1 MMRVVLVALD
11 GLRPDLVGPGLTP
24 NLARLAEQGTRFV
37 NATSVF
43 PSETRVATPSL
54 VTGCR
59 PERHGMVANTIYDR
73 GANRL
78 VRTKTPEELAS
89 LAAGSVSPIEAE
101 TVGEL
106 LARRGRSFALVS
118 SGSAGAARLLH
129 PQAERLGQFRW
140 SPDDP
145 GCRGPGLEA
154 RFGPPPPPALPN
166 LGRIAHAGRVFVE
179 HVLAE
184 LEPDVAL
191 LWLSEPDFSF
201 HYAGLGSPVA
211 REALRAADAELG
223 RVMAWRDGQPDRER
237 IVLVAFSDHG
247 HVTGTRRVSVVQA
260 LNAAGFRAGED
271 GESDIVVAG
280 GGAVGLWLRDQAA
293 LPSVAEFL
301 AAQPWVGVLL
311 ALAPD
316 RLPAGLALP
325 LSLTGS
331 AHRRSPDLVCT
342 FAGSDAPDPWGL
354 SGTAAFDS
362 ADVPE
367 SGGMH
372 GGLHRTE
379 LGTVLVMAG
388 GPVRRG
394 ARVRE
399 PCDLCDIMPTVLHL
413 LGLSGPG
420 MDGKPLL
427 AALDATEER
436 GASAERFSL
445 ARGYALDGLRDSRGR
460 FYPRAARPA
469 ERG

>member
-1 MMRVVLVALD
+1 M
-11 GLRPDLVGPGLTP
+11 
-24 NLARLAEQGTRFV
+24 
-37 NATSVF
+37 
-43 PSETRVATPSL
+43 
-54 VTGCR
+54 
-59 PERHGMVANTIYDR
+59 
-73 GANRL
+73 
-78 VRTKTPEELAS
+78 RTKTPEELAS

-247 HVTGTRRVSVVQA
+247 HATGTRRVSVVQA

-379 LGTVLVMAG
+379 LGTVTGHGRWPRAPWSEGSGAG
-388 GPVRRG
+388 ATSATSCRPCYTFLGYPAPGWTASRSSPRSTRRKSEGHLRSASASRAATRLTACGTAG
-394 ARVRE
+394 AAFTHARQDQRSAADPRVC
-399 PCDLCDIMPTVLHL
+399 PSPPTTPERSH
-413 LGLSGPG
+413 
-420 MDGKPLL
+420 DGKPRRWPVEPCRKKSGLL
-427 AALDATEER
+427 PVWIARAIQ
-436 GASAERFSL
+436 GART
-445 ARGYALDGLRDSRGR
+445 GIGR
-460 FYPRAARPA
+460 
-469 ERG
+469 